1 MLVII
6 VNTLCILPATA
17 LQFYYQSRAAA
28 MKHPRVYVAA
38 ATAVSAT
45 IWFVN
50 NFLCSPPSAALD
62 TLQLFQCYV
71 LAWLFARRGEKLKA
85 MVTALVYMCV
95 SILGN
100 YLLALAAFPV
110 GERLGLT
117 AAQMMDTRGTSVT
130 VMELL
135 SFLELLLIFPLIDR
149 LLHWLWNAPKSLRYL
164 LLFAPVPL
172 SQAVSLNL
180 IDRYLPQPGTTVGFS
195 LPLCIALICS
205 LAADVCAVV
214 SIRKLQN
221 AAQTEAQLKTA
232 EQQLNVQTDYYRQLQ
247 ENILSVNQ
255 IRHDLNNQLTTAY
268 RLLDEGQNEEVRRQ
282 LDVLRTSIR
291 EKVGARYCG
300 NLIVDAVLDE
310 KARRCREENI
320 RLSLDAELP
329 PQLPIESAHLCSA
342 FSNLLDNGIQGALES
357 GAVEKIIE
365 LRATV
370 QKDCLVIRC
379 QNTAAPPEK
388 KDRSDPLR
396 PHGLGLG
403 ILSRLAEQ
411 YDGNFRVEYSD
422 GEYTATLIL
431 RFPQKQMKEGF
442 LCF

>member
-1 MLVII
+1 MPVMI
-6 VNTLCILPATA
+6 VNTLCILPATS
-17 LQFYYQSRAAA
+17 LQFYYQRRAVT
-28 MKHPRVYVAA
+28 MRHPQVYVAA
-38 ATAVSAT
+38 ATAVSAA

-50 NFLCSPPSAALD
+50 NFLCNPPSAALD
-62 TLQLFQCYV
+62 TLQLFQCYA

-130 VMELL
+130 IMELL
-135 SFLELLLIFPLIDR
+135 SFLELLLIFPFVDR
-149 LLHWLWNAPKSLRYL
+149 LLHRLWSAPKSLGYL

-195 LPLCIALICS
+195 LPLCIALVCS
-205 LAADVCAVV
+205 LAADVCAVI
-214 SIRKLQN
+214 SIRRLQN
-221 AAQTEAQLKTA
+221 AALTEAQLQTV

-255 IRHDLNNQLTTAY
+255 IRHDLNNQLTAAY
-268 RLLDEGQNEEVRRQ
+268 RLLDQGQNEEVRRQ
-282 LDVLRTSIR
+282 LDLLRASIR

-310 KARRCREENI
+310 KARKCREENI
-320 RLSLDAELP
+320 RLSLNAELP
-329 PQLPIESAHLCSA
+329 PRLPIENAHLCSA
-342 FSNLLDNGIQGALES
+342 FSNLLDNGIQGALAS
-357 GAVEKIIE
+357 GAEEKVIE
-365 LRATV
+365 LRAVV

-388 KDRSDPLR
+388 KDRGDPMR
-396 PHGLGLG
+396 PHGLGLE
-403 ILSRLAEQ
+403 ILNRLAES
-411 YDGNFRVEYSD
+411 YDGSFRTEYAGGWFTSV
-422 GEYTATLIL
+422 LIL
-431 RFPQKQMKEGF
+431 RLPTE
-442 LCF
+442 

>member
-1 MLVII
+1 MPVMI

-17 LQFYYQSRAAA
+17 LQFYYQGKAVT
-28 MKHPRVYVAA
+28 MKHSRVYVAA
-38 ATAVSAT
+38 ATAVSAA

-50 NFLCSPPSAALD
+50 NFLCTPPSAALD

-110 GERLGLT
+110 GEQLGLT
-117 AAQMMDTRGTSVT
+117 AAQMMDTRGTSAT
-130 VMELL
+130 VMELV
-135 SFLELLLIFPLIDR
+135 SFLELLLIFPFVDR
-149 LLHWLWNAPKSLRYL
+149 LLHRLWNAPKSLGYL

-195 LPLCIALICS
+195 LPLCIALVCS
-205 LAADVCAVV
+205 LAADVCAVI

-221 AAQTEAQLKTA
+221 AAQTEAQLQTA
-232 EQQLNVQTDYYRQLQ
+232 EQQLNVQTGYYRQLQ

-255 IRHDLNNQLTTAY
+255 IRHDLNNQLTAAY
-268 RLLDEGQNEEVRRQ
+268 RLLEDGQNEEVRRQ
-282 LDVLRTSIR
+282 LDLLRTNIQER
-291 EKVGARYCG
+291 VGARYCG

-310 KARRCREENI
+310 KAQRCQEEGI
-320 RLSLDAELP
+320 RLSLNAELP
-329 PQLPIESAHLCSA
+329 PRLPIENAHLCSA
-342 FSNLLDNGIQGALES
+342 FSNLLDNGIQGAAASGES
-357 GAVEKIIE
+357 KKAIE
-365 LRATV
+365 LRAVV

-388 KDRSDPLR
+388 KGRSDPLR

-403 ILSRLAEQ
+403 ILNRLAWQ
-411 YDGNFRVEYSD
+411 YDGDFRTEYSS

-431 RFPQKQMKEGF
+431 RFPPK
-442 LCF
+442 